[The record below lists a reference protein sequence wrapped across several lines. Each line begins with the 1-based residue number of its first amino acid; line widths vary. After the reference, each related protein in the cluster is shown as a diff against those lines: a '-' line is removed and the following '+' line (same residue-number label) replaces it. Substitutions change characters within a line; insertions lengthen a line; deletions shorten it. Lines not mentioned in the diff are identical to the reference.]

1 MFIWAKRTDN
11 SGMPNS
17 LQINSDYKRTLLE
30 GLELFRDVDAD
41 DVQMLLQAC
50 DRRDIE
56 TGEQLLAPGDKN
68 EHVYIVLSGSLS
80 VHVGASDAPI
90 LATIN
95 PGECVGEMS
104 IIEDRDPS
112 AFVLAAEATHLLEIH
127 RRILWQMVNASH
139 EFSKNL
145 LVILSERVRS
155 HNQVIAESVGE
166 LRKIE
171 RHANTDALTGL
182 SNRHTMNEKFGR
194 EINRCIKNNS
204 PIALIMIDVDNFK
217 CFNDRFGHVAGDRA
231 LSAVASILKRQFR
244 PRDLLV
250 RYGGDEFAVLLPD
263 VDLELATTIANRVR
277 SSVSGDTGESDDSLI
292 QIPIRISMGV
302 AILKKGQSL
311 SDLIKDADAALYRA
325 KKTGRNAVCN

>member
-1 MFIWAKRTDN
+1 MFIWAKKPDN
-11 SGMPNS
+11 AVMPNS

-41 DVQMLLQAC
+41 DVQTLLQDC
-50 DRRDIE
+50 DRRDIA

-80 VHVGASDAPI
+80 VHVGASDAPV

-112 AFVLAAEATHLLEIH
+112 AFVLAAEASHLLQIH
-127 RRILWQMVNASH
+127 RRILWKMVNASH

-155 HNQVIAESVGE
+155 HNQVIANSVGE

-194 EINRCIKNNS
+194 EMHRCVKNNS
-204 PIALIMIDVDNFK
+204 PISLIMIDVDYFK
-217 CFNDRFGHVAGDRA
+217 RFNDRFGHVAGDRA

-263 VDLELATTIANRVR
+263 VDLELATTIADRVR
-277 SSVSGDTGESDDSLI
+277 MSVAGDTGESDDSLI

-302 AILKKGQSL
+302 AVLQGDQSL
-311 SDLIKDADAALYRA
+311 SELIKDADAALYRA
-325 KKTGRNAVCN
+325 KKAGRNAVCN